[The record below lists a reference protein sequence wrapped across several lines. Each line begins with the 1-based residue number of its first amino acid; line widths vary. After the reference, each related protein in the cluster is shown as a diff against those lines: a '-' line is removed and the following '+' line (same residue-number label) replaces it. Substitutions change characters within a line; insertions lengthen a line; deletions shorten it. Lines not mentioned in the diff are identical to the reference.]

1 MHSLLILN
9 FYFIQCGVP
18 LLLDRIKQSMVSCRE
33 ASVFFKKRA
42 VLEEEYGRGMH
53 KLAKVTAEVYA
64 MNDGKAGYVRRINP
78 SSSFSRIGV
87 YQ

>member
-1 MHSLLILN
+1 
-9 FYFIQCGVP
+9 
-18 LLLDRIKQSMVSCRE
+18 MVSCRE

-64 MNDGKAGYVRRINP
+64 MNDGKAGYVRASIIVP
-78 SSSFSRIGV
+78 ASAYIMEMSLCVSLD
-87 YQ
+87 